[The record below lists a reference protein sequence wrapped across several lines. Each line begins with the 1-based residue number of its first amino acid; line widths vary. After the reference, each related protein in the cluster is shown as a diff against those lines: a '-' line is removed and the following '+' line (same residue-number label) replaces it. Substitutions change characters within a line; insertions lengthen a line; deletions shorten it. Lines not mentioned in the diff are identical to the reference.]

1 MRVENVKN
9 SVWTVDDEEYYKRRT
24 PRGVGPSPTPGSN
37 QSPTLTPHAPSII
50 DQVSCFNLLYG
61 SECMVKLLRAKFLLF
76 GLVSAR
82 MPLSIPHGS
91 LFIVFYMVNTF
102 QMTSF
107 TLPSLIKYF
116 EELHK
121 MKYFLTT

>member
-50 DQVSCFNLLYG
+50 DQVSCFNVLYG

-91 LFIVFYMVNTF
+91 LFIVFYMVNTI

>member
-50 DQVSCFNLLYG
+50 DQVSCFDMLYG
-61 SECMVKLLRAKFLLF
+61 SECMVKLLRDKFLLF

-91 LFIVFYMVNTF
+91 LFIVFYMVNTI

-121 MKYFLTT
+121 MKYFLTA

>member
-50 DQVSCFNLLYG
+50 DQVSCFDMLYG

-91 LFIVFYMVNTF
+91 LLIVFYMVNTF

>member
-50 DQVSCFNLLYG
+50 DQVSCFDMLYG

-91 LFIVFYMVNTF
+91 LFIVFYMVNTI

-121 MKYFLTT
+121 MKYFLTA

>member
-50 DQVSCFNLLYG
+50 DQVSCFDMLYG

-76 GLVSAR
+76 GL
-82 MPLSIPHGS
+82 GS
-91 LFIVFYMVNTF
+91 
-102 QMTSF
+102 
-107 TLPSLIKYF
+107 KR
-116 EELHK
+116 
-121 MKYFLTT
+121 

>member
-82 MPLSIPHGS
+82 MPVPLSIPHGS
-91 LFIVFYMVNTF
+91 LFIVFYMVNIPNDIF
-102 QMTSF
+102 YI
-107 TLPSLIKYF
+107 TLSYQILRRAS
-116 EELHK
+116 
-121 MKYFLTT
+121 

>member
-61 SECMVKLLRAKFLLF
+61 SKCMVKLLRAKFLLF

-91 LFIVFYMVNTF
+91 LFIVFYMVNTI

-121 MKYFLTT
+121 MKYFLTA

>member
-50 DQVSCFNLLYG
+50 DQVSCFDMLYG
-61 SECMVKLLRAKFLLF
+61 SECMVELLRAKFLLF